1 MGQIILGFI
10 GAYLLYHFIFNFIIP
25 LVRVTRQV
33 KKQVRSF
40 HEHVNARQP
49 GFPPE
54 GYQSGSFQSSA
65 YNGGEGYGSGPRP
78 TFKKEAEPAPK
89 KDDYIDFEEI
99 R

>member
-33 KKQVRSF
+33 KKQVRNF
-40 HEHVNARQP
+40 REQVNTQQS
-49 GFPPE
+49 GFPPG
-54 GYQSGSFQSSA
+54 GYQSGSYQSSA
-65 YNGGEGYGSGPRP
+65 YNATQGFGS
-78 TFKKEAEPAPK
+78 KSANKQEQPAPR

>member
-10 GAYLLYHFIFNFIIP
+10 GAYLLYHFVFNFIIP

-33 KKQVRSF
+33 KRQVRGF
-40 HEHVNARQP
+40 HEQTRSHQS
-49 GFPPE
+49 GFPPNS
-54 GYQSGSFQSSA
+54 YQSGSFQSSA
-65 YNGGEGYGSGPRP
+65 YGSGEGYGKSSGPS
-78 TFKKEAEPAPK
+78 FKKETQPAPK